1 MKHVKKYEDP
11 FDFLPNDYDPKNP
24 FETELM
30 NGATLGDLN
39 RVKKAL
45 KNGED
50 IDYQKKG
57 DNITALI
64 MAAYK
69 CNYDI
74 VDYLIKKGA
83 NWNLKDITG
92 KDFVDMIIEQGELDY
107 FIKKYPVQYKNYLLK
122 KEAEKYNL

>member
-1 MKHVKKYEDP
+1 MKHVKKYEYP

-45 KNGED
+45 KNGEN

-64 MAAYK
+64 MATYK
-69 CNYDI
+69 CHYDI

-83 NWNLKDITG
+83 NWSLKDITG
-92 KDFVDMIIEQGELDY
+92 EDFVDMMTKQDALGYL
-107 FIKKYPVQYKNYLLK
+107 IKKYPLQYKNYLLK